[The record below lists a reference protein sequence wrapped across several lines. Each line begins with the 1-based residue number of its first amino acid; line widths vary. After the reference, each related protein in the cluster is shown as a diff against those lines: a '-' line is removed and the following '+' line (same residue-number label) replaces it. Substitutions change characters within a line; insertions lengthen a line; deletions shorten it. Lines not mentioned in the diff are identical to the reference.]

1 MFPVTQRP
9 TGVSDRPS
17 GNSRSH
23 CLRIVAATL
32 LGILFMV
39 CRSNI
44 AKAANDGPFIPA
56 ELSRRGVI
64 VRNGWH
70 VEIPETASL
79 GDADVVDVEDLGRI
93 VTLACHSRSLTSQ
106 GLVNILSKLNGLKN
120 VTLSGPSVTDDVIA
134 ALGRHLSLERIDLQG
149 PIHGHN
155 MELLVPLKLR
165 MLSLRCEPVKRKSP
179 FFGETFGLTDEAM
192 EQVGELRGLEN
203 LSLIGCGISDEH
215 LAELQTLG
223 ELMWLRLDGNPI
235 DGSGLGALA
244 PLKRLQELGL
254 SSCRLSDGALV
265 VFPHLDSLAHLN
277 LANNQIGDSVV
288 TSLAKANL
296 DELLT
301 LNMSRTDLTDRS
313 LASIA
318 LLKRIKTLVLS
329 GTRIEN
335 VEALSASPIK
345 ALDLSWTPLSGRA
358 VQQLSDIPQL
368 QALNL
373 YGTPIT
379 DDALST
385 LAALKSLGLLTVGNT
400 NLSEASIDSL
410 RKNLPD
416 CRVNVRRER
425 PFYVHP
431 RVFPRTR
438 IAD

>member
-1 MFPVTQRP
+1 
-9 TGVSDRPS
+9 
-17 GNSRSH
+17 
-23 CLRIVAATL
+23 
-32 LGILFMV
+32 
-39 CRSNI
+39 
-44 AKAANDGPFIPA
+44 
-56 ELSRRGVI
+56 
-64 VRNGWH
+64 
-70 VEIPETASL
+70 
-79 GDADVVDVEDLGRI
+79 
-93 VTLACHSRSLTSQ
+93 
-106 GLVNILSKLNGLKN
+106 
-120 VTLSGPSVTDDVIA
+120 
-134 ALGRHLSLERIDLQG
+134 
-149 PIHGHN
+149 
-155 MELLVPLKLR
+155 
-165 MLSLRCEPVKRKSP
+165 
-179 FFGETFGLTDEAM
+179 
-192 EQVGELRGLEN
+192 
-203 LSLIGCGISDEH
+203 
-215 LAELQTLG
+215 
-223 ELMWLRLDGNPI
+223 
-235 DGSGLGALA
+235 
-244 PLKRLQELGL
+244 
-254 SSCRLSDGALV
+254 
-265 VFPHLDSLAHLN
+265 
-277 LANNQIGDSVV
+277 
-288 TSLAKANL
+288 
-296 DELLT
+296 
-301 LNMSRTDLTDRS
+301 MSRTDLTDRS